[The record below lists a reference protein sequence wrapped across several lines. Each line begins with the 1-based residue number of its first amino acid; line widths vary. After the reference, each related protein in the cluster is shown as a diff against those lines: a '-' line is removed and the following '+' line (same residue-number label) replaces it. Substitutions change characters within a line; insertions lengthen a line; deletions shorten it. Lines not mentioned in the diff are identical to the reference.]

1 MNFVC
6 IRDVSFAYKTDH
18 AVIKD
23 INWEIPKGEFHS
35 LIGRSGCGKTTLLK
49 VVAGLLTPTVGK
61 ISISNT
67 YVSKP
72 SLQTGFVFQAP
83 TLLEW
88 LSVLDN
94 ILLPLRIN
102 HEINSERI
110 ELGLE
115 ILSAVGLKDFSR
127 HYPSELSGGQQSRVA
142 IARALITKPVL
153 LLMDEPFAALDA
165 MTREEL
171 QIDLLNLCYRRGTT
185 VLFITHDIAE
195 AVYLSDN
202 IALMH
207 DGSIQK
213 NFSINIAKPR
223 GDKIRYQ
230 PEFNALCSN
239 IHQTMQTFHSQNE
252 IG

>member
-1 MNFVC
+1 M
-6 IRDVSFAYKTDH
+6 SFAYKIEH
-18 AVIKD
+18 PVIKD

-49 VVAGLLTPTVGK
+49 IVAGLLAPTVGK
-61 ISISNT
+61 VAISNT
-67 YVSKP
+67 YVSQP

-94 ILLPLRIN
+94 ILLPLTIN
-102 HEINSERI
+102 REDNSERI

-115 ILSAVGLKDFSR
+115 LLSAVGLKDYSG
-127 HYPSELSGGQQSRVA
+127 HYPTELSGGQQSRVA
-142 IARALITKPVL
+142 IARALITEPVL

-171 QIDLLNLCYRRGTT
+171 QIDLLNLCHRKGTT

-207 DGSIQK
+207 DGKIHK
-213 NFSINIAKPR
+213 NIAINIAKPR
-223 GDKIRYQ
+223 KDSIRYQ
-230 PEFNALCSN
+230 PDFNALCSN
-239 IHQTMQTFHSQNE
+239 IYQTMQTFRSRDE